1 MRACLS
7 ILAVAVAVL
16 FAAPV
21 FADDAPAPPPPPAA
35 DAAPPPAPPADAP
48 PPAAAPAPP
57 PAEVAPAAMTMP
69 VSGCTA
75 GGSQYAA
82 GMMLTTPNTCDGS
95 GYCTTQVCSHGKW
108 YRHTLNCNQ
117 KAQTCPAFAPE

>member
-1 MRACLS
+1 MRTCLS
-7 ILAVAVAVL
+7 ILIVAAAVL

-21 FADDAPAPPPPPAA
+21 FADDAAAPPPPPPADAAPPPPPA
-35 DAAPPPAPPADAP
+35 DAAPPAASPAP
-48 PPAAAPAPP
+48 PPAAEAAP
-57 PAEVAPAAMTMP
+57 VAMP

-75 GGSQYAA
+75 GGSQYAI
-82 GMMLTTPNTCDGS
+82 GTLLTTPNTCDGS

-108 YRHTLNCNQ
+108 YKHTLNCNQ